1 MASWIFLE
9 RFFALIELSGHGF
22 GGGLKKTN
30 LNEFIDSILDDLK

>member
-9 RFFALIELSGHGF
+9 RFFALIEISGHGF
-22 GGGLKKTN
+22 GGVEKTN